1 MAASYA
7 PEGATWRPI
16 LPKPVATPCCASF
29 VNEYRNSTWSD
40 SLKEWSS
47 LKLPTLWVSRT
58 GKEPVDFASKLY
70 VVRCIG
76 KGCTSDGNGLSGD
89 IVRYEASVWPSIARN
104 GEPDRRSVL
113 ITSCCPAVG

>member
-29 VNEYRNSTWSD
+29 VNEYRNSTWSV

-58 GKEPVDFASKLY
+58 GKEPVDFVSKLY
-70 VVRCIG
+70 VVRFIG
-76 KGCTSDGNGLSGD
+76 KGCACDGYTLSGV
-89 IVRYEASVWPSIARN
+89 IVRNELSVWPAIAKN
-104 GEPDRRSVL
+104 GLPDRRSVL
-113 ITSCCPAVG
+113 ITSFCP